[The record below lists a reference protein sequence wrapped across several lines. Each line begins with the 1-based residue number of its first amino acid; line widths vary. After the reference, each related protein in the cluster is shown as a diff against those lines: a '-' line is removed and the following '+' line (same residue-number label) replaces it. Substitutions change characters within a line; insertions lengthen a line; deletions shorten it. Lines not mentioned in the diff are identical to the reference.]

1 MVKPLEPSINT
12 IAQALDVVKGLT
24 APSKLPCHSY
34 NIPAI
39 ECNVGSRL
47 REVEGT
53 VCFECYAHKG
63 LYRKFKKTVDPSQ
76 RRRFEALD
84 HPQWVEAMT
93 YLVTKRKM
101 DIFRWFDSGDLQSI
115 QHLSNIVDVA
125 TNCPSCKFWLP
136 TREYVIVS
144 SFIREH
150 GKLPSNLILRLSA
163 HIIDGKAPT
172 ALAKRLGVQTSTVV
186 TSGASCPSKQQG
198 NKCLECR
205 ACWSLVENISYKKD

>member
-1 MVKPLEPSINT
+1 MYRCTEPQVTT
-12 IAQALDVVKGLT
+12 IAQALDIVKGLT
-24 APSKLPCHSY
+24 APSKLPCHSH

-47 REVEGT
+47 RKVKGT
-53 VCFECYAHKG
+53 VCFECYALKG
-63 LYRKFKKTVDPSQ
+63 LYRKYKKTVDPSQ
-76 RRRFEALD
+76 RRRFEALE

-115 QHLSNIVDVA
+115 AHLANIVDVA
-125 TNCPSCKFWLP
+125 SKCPSCKFWLP

-163 HIIDGKAPT
+163 HIVDGKPPK
-172 ALAKRLGVQTSTVV
+172 ALARRLGVRTSTVV
-186 TSGASCPSKQQG
+186 TSGASCPSKRQS
-198 NKCLECR
+198 NKCLDCR
-205 ACWSLVENISYKKD
+205 ACWSSVENISYQN